1 MMTFQELIN
10 KLGEFWSKEGALLYQ
25 PYNSEVGAGTFNP
38 ATFLRVLDKDP
49 WKVAYL
55 EISKRPKDGR
65 YAENPNRMQQ
75 FYQYQVIYKPSP
87 DNIKSLYL
95 ESLEYIGIS
104 IKDNDIRFLEDD
116 WESPTLGASGLG
128 WEVWLNGMEIT
139 QFTYFQQIGGIELK
153 EIPVEITYGI
163 ERIAM
168 FIQGVDSVF
177 DLDWSKDVKY
187 SRVMKESEYEFCV
200 FNFEEA
206 DIDFYRNYFDFLE
219 KEVTRLLDKGL
230 IYPAYD
236 YVIKSSHAFNLL
248 DARGAIGVRD
258 RSMYITRI
266 RNMAKRVATMYMERQ
281 NER

>member
-1 MMTFQELIN
+1 MTFQELIN
-10 KLGEFWSKEGALLYQ
+10 KLGEFWSNEGALLYQ

-95 ESLEYIGIS
+95 KSLEYIGIS

-206 DIDFYRNYFDFLE
+206 NIDFYRNYFDFLE
-219 KEVTRLLDKGL
+219 KEVSRLLDKGL

-258 RSMYITRI
+258 RAMYITRI

-281 NER
+281 NEK